1 MKLKY
6 LLVACA
12 ALFVS
17 TQSLAAKP
25 SDESAMK
32 WLEIQGISNN
42 YSEKVQRSL
51 EMVNKED
58 NERLLAMTS
67 KAQKAQMKAVIS
79 RYMKNM
85 QDDLSRPELKK
96 QWLDEEKRAVQKVFT
111 QEEVDV
117 TNRFFSSA
125 QGKNILKKI
134 RSFQQHGGNLEDM
147 LSQSDIE
154 KMTEAFGHGVGKSV
168 LEKVKHFDK
177 LSDEIIHKTMSQ
189 NYLNA
194 SDKYTPAFEAQ
205 TRNILCKGNKHSSE
219 CAK

>member
-58 NERLLAMTS
+58 NERLLAMTP
-67 KAQKAQMKAVIS
+67 KAQKALMKAVIS

-134 RSFQQHGGNLEDM
+134 RSFQQHGGDLEDM

-154 KMTEAFGHGVGKSV
+154 KMAEAFGHGAGKSA

-177 LSDEIIHKTMSQ
+177 LSDEIIQKNMSQ

-194 SDKYTPAFEAQ
+194 SDKYTPTFKAQ
-205 TRNILCKGNKHSSE
+205 TRDILCKGNKHSSE

>member
-1 MKLKY
+1 
-6 LLVACA
+6 
-12 ALFVS
+12 
-17 TQSLAAKP
+17 
-25 SDESAMK
+25 
-32 WLEIQGISNN
+32 
-42 YSEKVQRSL
+42 
-51 EMVNKED
+51 
-58 NERLLAMTS
+58 
-67 KAQKAQMKAVIS
+67 
-79 RYMKNM
+79 MKNM

-154 KMTEAFGHGVGKSV
+154 KMTEAFGHGAGKSA
-168 LEKVKHFDK
+168 LEKIKHFDK

-194 SDKYTPAFEAQ
+194 SDKYTPAFEEQ
-205 TRNILCKGNKHSSE
+205 THGILCEGNKHLPK

>member
-58 NERLLAMTS
+58 NECLLTMTP

-117 TNRFFSSA
+117 TNRFLSSA

-134 RSFQQHGGNLEDM
+134 RSLQQHGGNLEDM

-154 KMTEAFGHGVGKSV
+154 KMAEAFGHGAGKSA

-177 LSDEIIHKTMSQ
+177 LSDEIIQKNMSQ

-205 TRNILCKGNKHSSE
+205 TRDILCKGNKHSSE

>member
-58 NERLLAMTS
+58 NERLLTMTP

-134 RSFQQHGGNLEDM
+134 RSLQQHGGNLEDM

-154 KMTEAFGHGVGKSV
+154 KMAEAFGHGAGKSA

-177 LSDEIIHKTMSQ
+177 LSDEITHKTMSQ

-205 TRNILCKGNKHSSE
+205 TRDILCKGNKHSSE

>member
-12 ALFVS
+12 ALFAS

-25 SDESAMK
+25 SDESAIK
-32 WLEIQGISNN
+32 WLEIQGISSN

-58 NERLLAMTS
+58 NERLLTMTP

-117 TNRFFSSA
+117 TNRFFSSVR
-125 QGKNILKKI
+125 GKNILKKI

-154 KMTEAFGHGVGKSV
+154 KMTEAFGHGAGKSA

-177 LSDEIIHKTMSQ
+177 LSDEIIQKNMSQ

-194 SDKYTPAFEAQ
+194 SDKYTPAFEEQAHG
-205 TRNILCKGNKHSSE
+205 ILCKGNKNLPK

>member
-58 NERLLAMTS
+58 NERLLTMTP

-134 RSFQQHGGNLEDM
+134 RSLQQHGGNLEDM

-154 KMTEAFGHGVGKSV
+154 KMAEAFGHGAGKSA

-177 LSDEIIHKTMSQ
+177 LSDEIIQKNMSQ

-194 SDKYTPAFEAQ
+194 SDKYTPTFKAQ
-205 TRNILCKGNKHSSE
+205 TRDILCKGNKHSSE

>member
-32 WLEIQGISNN
+32 WLEIQGISSN

-58 NERLLAMTS
+58 NERLLAMTP

-111 QEEVDV
+111 QEEVDA

-134 RSFQQHGGNLEDM
+134 RNLRQHGGNLEDM

-154 KMTEAFGHGVGKSV
+154 KMTEAFGHGAGKSA

-177 LSDEIIHKTMSQ
+177 LSDEIIQKNMSQ

-194 SDKYTPAFEAQ
+194 SNEYTPAFEEQ
-205 TRNILCKGNKHSSE
+205 THGILCKGNQHLPK

>member
-58 NERLLAMTS
+58 NERLLTMTP

-117 TNRFFSSA
+117 TNRFFSSV

-134 RSFQQHGGNLEDM
+134 RSLQQHGGNLEDM

-154 KMTEAFGHGVGKSV
+154 KMAEAFGHGAGKSA

-177 LSDEIIHKTMSQ
+177 LSDEIIQKNMSQ

-205 TRNILCKGNKHSSE
+205 TRDILCKGNKHSSE

>member
-32 WLEIQGISNN
+32 WLEIQGISSN

-58 NERLLAMTS
+58 NERLLTMTP

-154 KMTEAFGHGVGKSV
+154 KMTEAFGHGAGKSA

-177 LSDEIIHKTMSQ
+177 LSDEIIQKNMSQ

-194 SDKYTPAFEAQ
+194 SDKYTPAFEEQ
-205 TRNILCKGNKHSSE
+205 THGILCEGNKHLPK

>member
-58 NERLLAMTS
+58 NERLLTMTP

-79 RYMKNM
+79 RYMKDM

-134 RSFQQHGGNLEDM
+134 RSLQQHGGNLEDM

-154 KMTEAFGHGVGKSV
+154 KMTEAFGHGAGKSA

-177 LSDEIIHKTMSQ
+177 LSDEIIQKNMSQ

-205 TRNILCKGNKHSSE
+205 TRDILCKGNKHSSE

>member
-32 WLEIQGISNN
+32 WLEIQDISNN

-58 NERLLAMTS
+58 NERLLAMTP

-111 QEEVDV
+111 QEEVDA

-134 RSFQQHGGNLEDM
+134 RSLQQHGGNLEDM

-154 KMTEAFGHGVGKSV
+154 KMAEAFGHGAGKSA

-177 LSDEIIHKTMSQ
+177 LSDEIIQKNMSK

-194 SDKYTPAFEAQ
+194 SNKYTPAFEEQ
-205 TRNILCKGNKHSSE
+205 THGILCKGNQHLPK

>member
-58 NERLLAMTS
+58 NERLLAMTP

-79 RYMKNM
+79 HYMKNM

-117 TNRFFSSA
+117 TNRFFSSVR
-125 QGKNILKKI
+125 GKNILKKI

-154 KMTEAFGHGVGKSV
+154 KMTEAFGHGAGKSA

-177 LSDEIIHKTMSQ
+177 LSDEIIQKNMSQ

-205 TRNILCKGNKHSSE
+205 TRDILCKGNKHSSE

>member
-32 WLEIQGISNN
+32 WLEIQDISNN

-58 NERLLAMTS
+58 NERLLAMTP

-134 RSFQQHGGNLEDM
+134 RSLQQHGGNLEDV

-154 KMTEAFGHGVGKSV
+154 KMAEAFGHGAGKSA

-177 LSDEIIHKTMSQ
+177 LSDEIIQKNMSELPQ
-189 NYLNA
+189 
-194 SDKYTPAFEAQ
+194 
-205 TRNILCKGNKHSSE
+205 CKQ
-219 CAK
+219 

>member
-12 ALFVS
+12 ALLVS

-58 NERLLAMTS
+58 NERLLTMTP

-134 RSFQQHGGNLEDM
+134 RSLQQHGGNLEDM

-154 KMTEAFGHGVGKSV
+154 KMAEAFGHGAGKSA

-177 LSDEIIHKTMSQ
+177 LSDEIIQKNMSQ

-205 TRNILCKGNKHSSE
+205 TRDILCKGNKHSSE

>member
-51 EMVNKED
+51 EIVNKED
-58 NERLLAMTS
+58 NERLLTMTP

-79 RYMKNM
+79 RYMKDM
-85 QDDLSRPELKK
+85 QDDLSRPELNK

-134 RSFQQHGGNLEDM
+134 RSLQQHGGNLEDM

-154 KMTEAFGHGVGKSV
+154 KMTEAFGHGAGKSA

-177 LSDEIIHKTMSQ
+177 LSDEIIQKNMSQ

-205 TRNILCKGNKHSSE
+205 TRDILCKGNKHSSE

>member
-32 WLEIQGISNN
+32 WLEIQGISSN

-58 NERLLAMTS
+58 NERLLTMTP

-117 TNRFFSSA
+117 TNFFLCEYFLYGTLFFIQPFFLFGS
-125 QGKNILKKI
+125 GKKYFEKDKK
-134 RSFQQHGGNLEDM
+134 FP
-147 LSQSDIE
+147 
-154 KMTEAFGHGVGKSV
+154 TAWWKS
-168 LEKVKHFDK
+168 
-177 LSDEIIHKTMSQ
+177 
-189 NYLNA
+189 
-194 SDKYTPAFEAQ
+194 
-205 TRNILCKGNKHSSE
+205 
-219 CAK
+219 

>member
-25 SDESAMK
+25 SDESAIK

-58 NERLLAMTS
+58 NERLLAMTP
-67 KAQKAQMKAVIS
+67 KAQKAQMKAIIS

-134 RSFQQHGGNLEDM
+134 RSLQQHGGNLEDM

-154 KMTEAFGHGVGKSV
+154 KMAEAFGHGAGKSA
-168 LEKVKHFDK
+168 LEKVEHFDK
-177 LSDEIIHKTMSQ
+177 LSDEIIQKNMSQ

-194 SDKYTPAFEAQ
+194 SNKYTPAFEEQ
-205 TRNILCKGNKHSSE
+205 THGILCKGNQHLPK

>member
-58 NERLLAMTS
+58 NERLLTMTP

-125 QGKNILKKI
+125 QEKNILKKI

-154 KMTEAFGHGVGKSV
+154 KMAEAFGHGAGKSA

-177 LSDEIIHKTMSQ
+177 LSDEIIHKTMNQ

-205 TRNILCKGNKHSSE
+205 TRDILCKGNKHSSE

>member
-58 NERLLAMTS
+58 NERLLTMTP

-134 RSFQQHGGNLEDM
+134 RNLQQHGGNLEDV

-154 KMTEAFGHGVGKSV
+154 KMAEAFGHDAGKSA

-177 LSDEIIHKTMSQ
+177 LSDEIIQKNMSQ

-194 SDKYTPAFEAQ
+194 SDKYTPAFEEQAHS
-205 TRNILCKGNKHSSE
+205 ILCKGNKNLPK

>member
-12 ALFVS
+12 ALFAS

-32 WLEIQGISNN
+32 WLEIQGISSN

-58 NERLLAMTS
+58 NERLLTMTP

-117 TNRFFSSA
+117 LNSFFSSPR
-125 QGKNILKKI
+125 GKSILRKI
-134 RSFQQHGGNLEDM
+134 NHLRQHGGDIDNV
-147 LSQSDIE
+147 LSQADVDSIVKVFE
-154 KMTEAFGHGVGKSV
+154 HGAGKSAF
-168 LEKVKHFDK
+168 EKIERFDK
-177 LSDEIIHKTMSQ
+177 LNDEIVEKTMSN
-189 NYLNA
+189 NYINA
-194 SDKYTPAFEAQ
+194 SRKYTPAFEAQ
-205 TRNILCKGNKHSSE
+205 THDILCKGNKHSSE

>member
-32 WLEIQGISNN
+32 WLEIQDISNN

-58 NERLLAMTS
+58 NERLLTMTP

-134 RSFQQHGGNLEDM
+134 RSLQQHGGNLEDM

-154 KMTEAFGHGVGKSV
+154 KMAEAFGHGAGKSA

-177 LSDEIIHKTMSQ
+177 LSDEIIQKNMSQ

-205 TRNILCKGNKHSSE
+205 TRDILCKGNKHSSE

>member
-32 WLEIQGISNN
+32 WLEIQGISSN

-58 NERLLAMTS
+58 NERLLTMTP
-67 KAQKAQMKAVIS
+67 KAQKAQMEAVIS

-134 RSFQQHGGNLEDM
+134 RSLQQHGGNLEDM

-154 KMTEAFGHGVGKSV
+154 KMAEAFGHGAGKSA

-177 LSDEIIHKTMSQ
+177 LSDEIIQKNMSQ

-205 TRNILCKGNKHSSE
+205 TRDILCKGNKHSSE

>member
-32 WLEIQGISNN
+32 WLEIQDISNN

-58 NERLLAMTS
+58 NERLLAMTP
-67 KAQKAQMKAVIS
+67 KTQKAQMKAVIS

-111 QEEVDV
+111 QEEVDA

-154 KMTEAFGHGVGKSV
+154 KMAEAFGHGAGKSA

-177 LSDEIIHKTMSQ
+177 LSDEIIQKNMSQ

-205 TRNILCKGNKHSSE
+205 TRDILCKGNKHSSE

>member
-58 NERLLAMTS
+58 NERLLTMTP

-117 TNRFFSSA
+117 TNRFFSSS

-134 RSFQQHGGNLEDM
+134 RNLQQHGGNLEDM

-154 KMTEAFGHGVGKSV
+154 KMTEAFGHGVGKSA

-177 LSDEIIHKTMSQ
+177 LSDEIIQKNMSQ

-205 TRNILCKGNKHSSE
+205 TRDILCKGNKHSSE

>member
-32 WLEIQGISNN
+32 WLEIQDISNN

-58 NERLLAMTS
+58 NERLLAMTP

-117 TNRFFSSA
+117 TNRFFSSS

-134 RSFQQHGGNLEDM
+134 RSLQQHGGNLEDV

-154 KMTEAFGHGVGKSV
+154 KMAEAFGHGAGKSA

-177 LSDEIIHKTMSQ
+177 LSDEIIQKNMSQ

-194 SDKYTPAFEAQ
+194 SNKYTPAVEEQ
-205 TRNILCKGNKHSSE
+205 THGILCKGNQHLPK

>member
-32 WLEIQGISNN
+32 WLEIQDISNN

-58 NERLLAMTS
+58 NERLLAMTP

-154 KMTEAFGHGVGKSV
+154 KMAEAFGHGAGKSA

-177 LSDEIIHKTMSQ
+177 LSDEIIQKNMSQ

-205 TRNILCKGNKHSSE
+205 TRDILCKGNKHSSE